1 MRHIFFIVIICFHFS
16 CNEQLSE
23 LLDKGYLLGLSNPED
38 FERPN
43 VLTISPFTGKRDVP
57 LDSTISIL
65 FSRPMNRNATE
76 LAIAITSNGG
86 NVTSSYNWRN
96 DYLLDLNFK
105 LGLTIGKRY
114 ELKINRSIA
123 RDQNNNTLTKD
134 FISDFYT
141 IGFIDPPEIINAEPA
156 ISNSLVENWPINQD
170 IILYFS
176 QPMDEA
182 ETAAATTI
190 SGGPAVFLKEWSANS
205 TILRLR
211 LQNPLQTSVNY
222 TVRVSSSAKSKLGI
236 PILKEFSN
244 SFYTGTIAT
253 ALTFQVTPF
262 PNSPSWPLVSPSP
275 ALNEFL
281 DVSKFDSFRFIFNRA
296 MKQETVERAISF
308 SPAISG
314 KYRWSTTDILEF
326 TPNNPLNQNTRYRL
340 NFSSNAQDANGIA
353 IGNSFIIDF
362 TSNNTND
369 SLPISINSVTG
380 YSVSASCIPSVDTNP
395 NAISYP
401 FDQNKIY
408 SISVTSTDCNLM
420 DYMFEISFNTAGG
433 CALKTSGD
441 GDIFNQVSF
450 SYFSGGP
457 GGGSP
462 LVYYKDYAPPATCS
476 AAGTYKIGIKSVF
489 PNVQYK
495 KTILGGSAGLRDIN
509 ENYLLTSESF
519 LFQRL

>member
-1 MRHIFFIVIICFHFS
+1 MKFLSFLLILTFCIS
-16 CNEQLSE
+16 CNEQLKD
-23 LLDKGYLLGLSNPED
+23 LADKAYLLGLSDPSD

-43 VLTISPFTGKRDVP
+43 VLTISPFTGSKEVP
-57 LDSTISIL
+57 LDSTISLL

-76 LAIAITSNGG
+76 LAISISSNGG
-86 NVTSSYNWRN
+86 NVTSAFNWRS
-96 DYLLDLNFK
+96 DYLLDLDFK

-114 ELKINRSIA
+114 EIKINRSIA
-123 RDQNNNTLTKD
+123 KDLKNNTLTKD
-134 FISDFYT
+134 YVSDFYT
-141 IGFIDPPEIINAEPA
+141 IGFVDPPEVINAEPV
-156 ISNSLVENWPINQD
+156 ISNSLIENWPLNQD

-176 QPMDEA
+176 QSMDEA
-182 ETAAATTI
+182 ETSAATTI
-190 SGGPAVFLKEWSANS
+190 SGGPAVFVKEWSGNS

-211 LQNPLQTSVNY
+211 LQSPLQTSTSY
-222 TVRVSSSAKSKLGI
+222 TVRVSSSAKSRLGV
-236 PILKEFSN
+236 PIKKEFSN

-262 PNSPSWPLVSPSP
+262 PLSPAWPVVSPSP
-275 ALNEFL
+275 VLSEFI
-281 DVSKFDSFRFIFNRA
+281 DVSKFDSFRFTFNRP

-308 SPAISG
+308 SPSISG
-314 KYRWSTTDILEF
+314 KYRWSTGQILEF
-326 TPNNPLNQNTRYRL
+326 TPNSPLNQDSRYRL
-340 NFSSNAQDANGIA
+340 NFSSTAQDSNA
-353 IGNSFIIDF
+353 IPLGNSYIIDF
-362 TSNNTND
+362 ITNNSND
-369 SLPISINSVTG
+369 SLPITINSVTG
-380 YSVSASCIPSVDTNP
+380 YSVSATCVPTIDSNP
-395 NAISYP
+395 NAVSFP

-408 SISVTSTDCNLM
+408 SVSITSTDCSLM

-433 CALKTSGD
+433 CALKTNGD

-462 LVYYKDYAPPATCS
+462 LVYYKDYAPPAFCS
-476 AAGTYKIGIKSVF
+476 TPGVYKIGIKSIF

-509 ENYLLTSESF
+509 ENYLQTSESF